1 MSSTTKS
8 PWGVCT
14 QPECRPLSEI
24 MDEELAMKLQ
34 EEDQQKVVTAP
45 AQQQEWETLPEE
57 DTQNEYFALNHIRT
71 LT

>member
-1 MSSTTKS
+1 
-8 PWGVCT
+8 
-14 QPECRPLSEI
+14 

-57 DTQNEYFALNHIRT
+57 DTQNEYFALHHIQT